1 LILYDQNIGL
11 FRIQKKGIMS
21 CLPFPS
27 FVDQIPVDASNKRAA
42 LSAAGS
48 CRIDPSKCA
57 QQFIGD
63 YEDICNKNKEQ
74 ALVDCLEGSISKDEK
89 KKMKKKYMKQGVA
102 MASTYLTKMLQLDV
116 SVVNVQVVLD
126 PSLIIETDG
135 CISACLLDA
144 GCTAIVIDGKNLEA
158 MDAAKIPRERIVASF
173 QGGCAASKNEI
184 TAALALAST
193 ISVPISSLEEAEIIL
208 SYIPEKT
215 DNVIFELSNADTSS
229 ATTEFVAAIAKK
241 CKDGKGKIALVD
253 PCATTLGTNYAAC
266 MRTDRPDGLYTTV
279 VCTRNN
285 EALGLVYSSVSSI
298 IAAFECGRGVYYS
311 RSRNGL
317 WRKGDTSG
325 HYQTLHRL
333 DVDCDGDALRF
344 TVTQCGGITACF
356 CHLYTLTCWGEP
368 NGLRHL
374 EQTMKERLE
383 SAPEGSYTKRLFDDP
398 QLLRDKLVEEAQE
411 LSEAETK
418 EEVAGELADL
428 LYFAM
433 ARAAKAGVSIDD
445 AVAVLDSRTR
455 KVTRR
460 KGDSKVFRI
469 EAGEKILGNK

>member
-74 ALVDCLEGSISKDEK
+74 ALVDCLEGNISKDEK

>member
-1 LILYDQNIGL
+1 MILYDQNIGL

-74 ALVDCLEGSISKDEK
+74 ALVDCLEGNISKDEK

>member
-1 LILYDQNIGL
+1 
-11 FRIQKKGIMS
+11 MS

-27 FVDQIPVDASNKRAA
+27 FVDQIPVDAANKRGA

-48 CRIDPSKCA
+48 CRIDPLTCA
-57 QQFIGD
+57 PQFKED
-63 YEDICNKNKEQ
+63 YVAICNKNQEQ
-74 ALVDCLEGSISKDEK
+74 ALVDRLSETVSSDGK
-89 KKMKKKYMKQGVA
+89 KKLKKKYMKQGVA
-102 MASTYLTKMLQLDV
+102 MASVYLTEMLQLDV

-126 PSLIIETDG
+126 PSTIIETDG
-135 CISACLLDA
+135 CLSACFLDA

-173 QGGCAASKNEI
+173 KGADDASEEDI
-184 TAALALAST
+184 TAALALADT
-193 ISVPISSLEEAEIIL
+193 VSVPISNLNEAETIL
-208 SYIPEKT
+208 SYISEASDK
-215 DNVIFELSNADTSS
+215 VIFELSNADASS
-229 ATTEFVAAIAKK
+229 TTTELVKAIAKI
-241 CKDGKGKIALVD
+241 CKDNKGKIALVD
-253 PCATTLGTNYAAC
+253 PCATTLGTNFAAC
-266 MRTDRPDGLYTTV
+266 MRTDRTDGLYTTV

-285 EALGLVYSSVSSI
+285 EALGLVYSSISSI
-298 IAAFECGRGVYYS
+298 IAAFECARGVYYS

-344 TVTQCGGITACF
+344 SVTQCGGNTACF

-374 EQTMKERLE
+374 EQTMQKRIQ

-411 LSEAETK
+411 LSEAQTK
-418 EEVAGELADL
+418 EEVAGELADV

-433 ARAAKAGVSIDD
+433 AKAAKAGVSIDD
-445 AVAVLDSRTR
+445 AVAVLDARTR